1 MSIPDTVCFLALP
14 PLAYALGSV
23 PWGLVLTRAFTTVDV
38 RTSGSGNI
46 GATNV
51 RRTAGAVWGLLTL
64 ALDVLKGW
72 VPTFLAVYLIGTAG
86 ILKDL
91 YVAVVVLAAFIGH
104 LFPLYMKGKGG
115 GKGVATAGGCFLAV
129 SPAAVAAVVPV
140 FLLLIFLTRR
150 VSAGSLAAAAL
161 IPAALWKFTNSV
173 ILTAT
178 GVLVAGGIFIRHRE
192 NIRRLAAGK
201 EPPL

>member
-1 MSIPDTVCFLALP
+1 MSIADTVCFLVLP
-14 PLAYALGSV
+14 LFAYALGSV
-23 PWGLVLTRAFTTVDV
+23 PWGVVLTRTFTAVDI

-51 RRTAGAVWGLLTL
+51 RRTAGTAWGILTL
-64 ALDVLKGW
+64 VLDVLKGW
-72 VPTFLAVYLIGTAG
+72 VPTFLAVYFVGTGG
-86 ILKDL
+86 ISKDL
-91 YVAVVVLAAFIGH
+91 YVAVVLLAAFTGH
-104 LFPLYMKGKGG
+104 LFPLYTKGKGG

-129 SPAAVAAVVPV
+129 SPAAVAAAVSI
-140 FLLLIFLTRR
+140 FLVLIFLTRR

-161 IPAALWKFTNSV
+161 IPAVLWKFNHSLV
-173 ILTAT
+173 FTAA
-178 GVLVAGGIFIRHRE
+178 GVLVAAGIFIRHRE

>member
-178 GVLVAGGIFIRHRE
+178 GVLVAGGIFIRHQE